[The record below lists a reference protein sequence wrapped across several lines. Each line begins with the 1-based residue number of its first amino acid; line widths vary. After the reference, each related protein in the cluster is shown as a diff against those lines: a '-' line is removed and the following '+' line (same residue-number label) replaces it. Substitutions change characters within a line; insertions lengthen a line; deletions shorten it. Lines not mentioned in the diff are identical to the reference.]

1 MEKNETKNPIQVAGR
16 LFLIMELLAKDGAM
30 GLSQISQSVDLNK
43 STVHRLLNSLM
54 YMGYVRQDATDGKY
68 SMSFKIVNIANQVME
83 KMDIVHL
90 ARPYLC
96 QLMEQTGET
105 VHFVEMDGVDAVYID
120 KVESH
125 RNSVQMVSRIGNR
138 IPLYRSGVGKA
149 IAATMPDGEVKQLW
163 EASKIEK
170 ATPHTIT
177 NYQEFYD
184 CLGLVREKGYALDNE
199 ENEAGVRCIAAAV
212 PDERGRVRYAF
223 SISAPTNRMDDGRI
237 FELSEYVLRTKEQL
251 NHIYSIS

>member
-1 MEKNETKNPIQVAGR
+1 MENSETKNPIQVAGR

-54 YMGYVRQDATDGKY
+54 YMGYVRQDAMDGKY
-68 SMSFKIVNIANQVME
+68 SLSFKIVNIANQVM
-83 KMDIVHL
+83 
-90 ARPYLC
+90 
-96 QLMEQTGET
+96 
-105 VHFVEMDGVDAVYID
+105 VDAVYID

-149 IAATMPDGEVKQLW
+149 IAATMPGEEVRELW

-170 ATPHTIT
+170 ATPYTIT
-177 NYQEFYD
+177 DYQAFYE
-184 CLGLVREKGYALDNE
+184 CLGQVREKGYALDNE
-199 ENEAGVRCIAAAV
+199 ENEAGVRCIAAAI

-237 FELSEYVLRTKEQL
+237 LELSEYVLRTKKQL
-251 NHIYSIS
+251 NQIYSGSDFL